1 MELHVYQGEGQRVYA
16 APPIHFKGT
25 GAGHG
30 VSDLDQGT
38 CLPGLLKSVT
48 SREKRGGEGV
58 SLETPVHEGGCLAL
72 YRMGEDLAFAKVAP
86 WRARCEGRGAA
97 GSGQEEGEPPR
108 CDLRRANQW

>member
-1 MELHVYQGEGQRVYA
+1 MGFYVYQGEARRVYA

-86 WRARCEGRGAA
+86 WRARCERRGAA
-97 GSGQEEGEPPR
+97 PSGHREDKPPR
-108 CDLRRANQW
+108 CALRRASPR